1 MNVSSFY
8 RPRRQ
13 VVAVPVGS
21 GGATGPLRCL
31 QSGLSAIA
39 SVSSFFKS
47 DSDVVDCGKYL
58 PNETQRMEQ
67 MYSFF

>member
-1 MNVSSFY
+1 MNISSIY
-8 RPRRQ
+8 RLCRQ
-13 VVAVPVGS
+13 AFAVPVGS

-31 QSGLSAIA
+31 QSGSFAIA